1 MALIWCQRTKNVLN
15 FLLKM
20 SVFRDEIA
28 SCMEKAY
35 LDISC
40 AHAAKMLS
48 LKEGESDLRIKYLL
62 WACLIFFLSILL
74 FNVNWMP

>member
-1 MALIWCQRTKNVLN
+1 
-15 FLLKM
+15 M

-35 LDISC
+35 PDISC

-48 LKEGESDLRIKYLL
+48 LKEGESDLRIKYLFCGP
-62 WACLIFFLSILL
+62 CLIIFLFDIL
-74 FNVNWMP
+74 VQ

>member
-1 MALIWCQRTKNVLN
+1 
-15 FLLKM
+15 M

-62 WACLIFFLSILL
+62 WTVPHLNPFPYFCSTTR
-74 FNVNWMP
+74 

>member
-1 MALIWCQRTKNVLN
+1 
-15 FLLKM
+15 M

-35 LDISC
+35 PDISC

-48 LKEGESDLRIKYLL
+48 LKEGESDLRIIYLL
-62 WACLIFFLSILL
+62 
-74 FNVNWMP
+74 

>member
-1 MALIWCQRTKNVLN
+1 VVN
-15 FLLKM
+15 FLLRIP
-20 SVFRDEIA
+20 VFRDEIA

-35 LDISC
+35 PDISC

-62 WACLIFFLSILL
+62 
-74 FNVNWMP
+74 